1 MDSRIPRL
9 RRKLARIPYV
19 PTRSHSFGEERHGF
33 RLGPR
38 LTEGQADVFEAEH
51 DVELPRP
58 YRDFLTTMGGSG
70 ASPYYGLIPL
80 AGCTLFT
87 MNSRD
92 ASAGPR
98 GFSRAYRPTR
108 RGDLFLHVIER
119 GCSDLVLIGLTG
131 PLTGRMLIGNADGFW
146 GPNVSSAPDFLAWY
160 ERWLDQMAAGRDNR
174 ALELTSPQLPPHPI
188 PFGSDSLTPRG
199 RSTEVQPVV

>member
-9 RRKLARIPYV
+9 RRKLARIPYT
-19 PTRSHSFGEERHGF
+19 PGRSHSFGEERHRF

-38 LTEGQADVFEAEH
+38 LTERRADAFQAEH
-51 DVELPRP
+51 DVDLPQP
-58 YRDFLTTMGGSG
+58 YLDFLTQMGGTG

-80 AGCTLFT
+80 EDCTLFT
-87 MNSRD
+87 MNARD
-92 ASAGPR
+92 AGTGSR
-98 GFSRAYRPTR
+98 GFSRAHRPTR

-119 GCSDLVLIGLTG
+119 GCSDLVLIGMTG

-160 ERWLDQMAAGRDNR
+160 ERWLDHMAAGQDNR
-174 ALELTSPQLPPHPI
+174 DLELTSPRL
-188 PFGSDSLTPRG
+188 RA
-199 RSTEVQPVV
+199 QPLRQRLAHSP

>member
-9 RRKLARIPYV
+9 RRKLARIPYA
-19 PTRSHSFGEERHGF
+19 PDRSHSFGEERHAF

-38 LTEGQADVFEAEH
+38 LTKGRADAFQAEH
-51 DVELPRP
+51 DVELPQP
-58 YRDFLTTMGGSG
+58 YRDFLTDMGGSG

-80 AGCTLFT
+80 EDCTLFT

-92 ASAGPR
+92 AGTGSR
-98 GFSRAYRPTR
+98 GFSRACRPTR

-119 GCSDLVLIGLTG
+119 GCSDLVLIGTTG
-131 PLTGRMLIGNADGFW
+131 PLTGRVLIGNADGFW

-160 ERWLDQMAAGRDNR
+160 ERWLDHMAAGQDDR
-174 ALELTSPQLPPHPI
+174 ALELTSPRLRTHPI
-188 PFGSDSLTPRG
+188 RQRLAHSP
-199 RSTEVQPVV
+199 

>member
-9 RRKLARIPYV
+9 RRKLARIPYA
-19 PTRSHSFGEERHGF
+19 PIRSHSFGEERHEF

-38 LTEGQADVFEAEH
+38 LPNAQADAFEAEH
-51 DVELPRP
+51 DVELPQP
-58 YRDFLTTMGGSG
+58 YRDFLTNMGGTG

-80 AGCTLFT
+80 QDCTLFT

-92 ASAGPR
+92 ASTGSR

-119 GCSDLVLIGLTG
+119 GCSDLVLIGVTG
-131 PLTGRMLIGNADGFW
+131 PLTGRMLIGSADGFW
-146 GPNVSSAPDFLAWY
+146 GPNVSSVPDFLAWY
-160 ERWLDQMAAGRDNR
+160 ERWLDHMAAGQDNR
-174 ALELTSPQLPPHPI
+174 ALELTSPHLRTHPI
-188 PFGSDSLTPRG
+188 RQRLAHSL
-199 RSTEVQPVV
+199 